1 MAEKQLINCL
11 RNETVVVR
19 HIPRE
24 SRMVGNNPRHV
35 LFGGMA
41 ESAYR
46 KLTVPMLRSGQL
58 QNVLTDEEKDYLE
71 QALGLPDNGL
81 SLYRTEN
88 NYWKSLYVRLEKT
101 ETRLNLS
108 DPNDYI
114 KYKVLLAN
122 KNLVCPDLKTLQEYP
137 KATYEYVIV
146 AEGEESKANMSRLNA
161 RKEAYK
167 EYGKIEGNKDILR
180 LIVESMTARPV
191 ASSTRVEQLAEQI
204 DTLIEND
211 AKTFLTIVQ
220 DPLLKTKVLIRNG
233 IEAGVIADRGGMLYM
248 RADNHPLCNQGDP
261 TLSVA
266 ADYLN
271 QPKNQEM
278 KFAIEAKVKAYKE
291 NK

>member
-1 MAEKQLINCL
+1 MAEKHLINCL
-11 RNETVVVR
+11 RNETVLVR

-35 LFGGMA
+35 LYGGMA

-58 QNVLTDEEKDYLE
+58 QNVLTDDEKDYLE

-81 SLYRTEN
+81 SVYRQEN
-88 NYWKSLYVRLEKT
+88 NYWMDLYVRLEKT

-122 KNLVCPDLKTLQEYP
+122 KNLVCPDLKTLQESP
-137 KATYEYVIV
+137 KATYEYVII
-146 AEGEESKANMSRLNA
+146 ADGEESKASMSRLNA

-167 EYGKIEGNKDILR
+167 EYGKIEGDKDVLR

-191 ASSTRVEQLAEQI
+191 ASSTKIEQLAEQI

-211 AKTFLTIVQ
+211 AKTFLAIVQ

-266 ADYLN
+266 AEYLN

-278 KFAIEAKVKAYKE
+278 KFAIEAKVKAFKE

>member
-1 MAEKQLINCL
+1 MAEKQLISCL
-11 RNETVVVR
+11 RNETVVIR

-35 LFGGMA
+35 LYGGMA
-41 ESAYR
+41 ESSYR

-71 QALGLPDNGL
+71 TALGLPDNGL
-81 SLYRTEN
+81 SVYRPEN
-88 NYWKSLYVRLEKT
+88 NFWRNLYVRLEKS
-101 ETRLNLS
+101 ETRLHLN

-122 KNLVCPDLKTLQEYP
+122 KNLVCPDLKTLQEAP
-137 KATYEYVIV
+137 KATYEYVII

-167 EYGKIEGNKDILR
+167 EYGKIENNKDVLR

-191 ASSTRVEQLAEQI
+191 ASTVKIEQLAEQI

-233 IEAGVIADRGGMLYM
+233 IEAGVISDRGGLLYM

-291 NK
+291 SK

>member
-1 MAEKQLINCL
+1 MAEKHLINCL
-11 RNETVVVR
+11 RNETVLVR

-58 QNVLTDEEKDYLE
+58 QNVLTDDEKDYLE

-81 SLYRTEN
+81 SVYRQEN
-88 NYWKSLYVRLEKT
+88 NYWMDLYVRLEKT

-122 KNLVCPDLKTLQEYP
+122 KNLVCPDLKTLQESP
-137 KATYEYVIV
+137 KATYEYVII
-146 AEGEESKANMSRLNA
+146 ADGEESKASMSRLNA

-167 EYGKIEGNKDILR
+167 EYGKIEGDKDVLR

-191 ASSTRVEQLAEQI
+191 ASSTKIEQLAEQI

-211 AKTFLTIVQ
+211 AKTFLAIVQ

-266 ADYLN
+266 AEYLN

-278 KFAIEAKVKAYKE
+278 KFAIEAKVKAFKE

>member
-1 MAEKQLINCL
+1 MAEKHLINCL
-11 RNETVVVR
+11 RNETVLVR

-35 LFGGMA
+35 LYGGMA

-58 QNVLTDEEKDYLE
+58 QNVLTDDEKDYLE
-71 QALGLPDNGL
+71 QVLGLPDNGL
-81 SLYRTEN
+81 SVYRQEN
-88 NYWKSLYVRLEKT
+88 NYWMDLYVRLEKT

-122 KNLVCPDLKTLQEYP
+122 KNLVCPDLKTLQESP
-137 KATYEYVIV
+137 KATYEYVII
-146 AEGEESKANMSRLNA
+146 ADGEESKASMSRLNA

-167 EYGKIEGNKDILR
+167 EYGKIEGDKDVLR

-191 ASSTRVEQLAEQI
+191 ASSTKIEQLAEQI

-211 AKTFLTIVQ
+211 AKTFLAIVQ

-266 ADYLN
+266 AEYLN

-278 KFAIEAKVKAYKE
+278 KFAIEAKVKAFKE

>member
-11 RNETVVVR
+11 RNETVVIR

-24 SRMVGNNPRHV
+24 SRMVGNNPKHV
-35 LFGGMA
+35 LYGGMA
-41 ESAYR
+41 ESSYR

-58 QNVLTDEEKDYLE
+58 QNILTDEEKDYLE
-71 QALGLPDNGL
+71 TALGLPDNGL
-81 SLYRTEN
+81 SIYRPEN
-88 NYWKSLYVRLEKT
+88 NYWKNLYVRLEKT

-122 KNLVCPDLKTLQEYP
+122 KNLICPDLKTLQEYP
-137 KATYEYVIV
+137 KATYEYVII
-146 AEGEESKANMSRLNA
+146 AEGEESKANMTRLNA

-167 EYGKIEGNKDILR
+167 EYGKIENDKDTLR

-191 ASSTRVEQLAEQI
+191 ASSTKIEVLAEQI

-211 AKTFLTIVQ
+211 AKTFLALVQ

-278 KFAIEAKVKAYKE
+278 KFAIEAKVKAFKE
-291 NK
+291 SK